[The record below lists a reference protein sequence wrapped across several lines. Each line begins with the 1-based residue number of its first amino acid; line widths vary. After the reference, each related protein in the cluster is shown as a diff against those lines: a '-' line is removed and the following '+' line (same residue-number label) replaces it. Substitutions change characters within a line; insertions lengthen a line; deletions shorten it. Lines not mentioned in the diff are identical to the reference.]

1 MNRISGSFLFVTAA
15 FLILVPL
22 DAAAI
27 VRRHDKP
34 DESYQRLGSHYPAV
48 GHFQER
54 VGCTLIAPQWA
65 ITAAHV
71 VEGNPPFVGYFVLFG
86 GKRYDV
92 EKIIV
97 HPLRKRNAV
106 DSSADLALLKLTKP
120 VDGITPVPLYNFS
133 DEAGKKI
140 VMVGRGRA
148 GDGLTGANEDR
159 GTLRGATNEIDGAL
173 ENSLLIIF
181 DAPPYGTELEGITGP
196 GDSGSAAFIE
206 KDGKSYIVGVA
217 SFNSGDPD
225 KGTSSKY
232 QTFTAYAR
240 ISTRRD
246 WILNTIKKDPPDSN
260 WGPVH
265 KADNSSMPRTV
276 FGKRASAFIA
286 AFNSGKELEIAAA
299 YRAEVVPST
308 SGRTPEERA
317 TGWGKLMDQ
326 YGEYEVR
333 GFSRLGNMHAFL
345 VYSKKAKIW
354 RGVSFEFEPAA
365 PNRITKIDMW
375 DAEPPA
381 GKRTL

>member
-1 MNRISGSFLFVTAA
+1 MQKISMWSLIAFAVLFLLLPMKAS
-15 FLILVPL
+15 
-22 DAAAI
+22 AI

-34 DESYQRLGSHYPAV
+34 DEDYQRLGAQYPAV

-71 VEGNPPFVGYFVLFG
+71 VEGNPPFIGYFVIFG
-86 GKRYDV
+86 GKRYEV

-120 VDGITPVPLYNFS
+120 VEGITPVQLYDLS
-133 DEAGKKI
+133 DESGKKI
-140 VMVGRGRA
+140 VMVGRGRS
-148 GDGLTGANEDR
+148 GDGLKGSSEDR

-173 ENSLLIIF
+173 ENSLLVIF
-181 DAPPYGTELEGITGP
+181 DAPPFGTDLEGITGA
-196 GDSGSAAFIE
+196 GDSGGPAFIE
-206 KDGKSYIVGVA
+206 KDGKTYIAGVS

-232 QTFTAYAR
+232 MTFSAYAR

-246 WILNTIKKDPPDSN
+246 WILNTIKHDPPDSN
-260 WGPVH
+260 WGAIQ
-265 KADNSSMPRTV
+265 KATLNSMPRSI
-276 FGKRASAFIA
+276 FGKRAGVFLS
-286 AFNSGKELEIAAA
+286 AFNSGKESEIAAA
-299 YRAEVVPST
+299 YRTEVVPSS

-317 TGWGKLMDQ
+317 KAWRELMDQ

-333 GFSRLGNMHAFL
+333 GFSRLGNVHAFL
-345 VYSKKAKIW
+345 VFSKKANIW
-354 RGVSFEFEPAA
+354 RGIMFDFESAA

-375 DAEPPA
+375 DAEPPTGQVA
-381 GKRTL
+381 R

>member
-1 MNRISGSFLFVTAA
+1 MKKISVLLVIALASFLV
-15 FLILVPL
+15 LVPL
-22 DAAAI
+22 EASAI
-27 VRRHDKP
+27 VRRHDKS
-34 DESYQRLGSHYPAV
+34 DDLYQRLGAQYPAV

-71 VEGNPPFVGYFVLFG
+71 VEGNPPFVSYFVLFG

-92 EKIIV
+92 EKIVI

-106 DSSADLALLKLTKP
+106 DSSADIALLKLTKP
-120 VDGITPVPLYNFS
+120 VEGIAPVPLYDLS

-140 VMVGRGRA
+140 VMVGRGRS
-148 GDGLTGANEDR
+148 GDGLTGASEDR

-173 ENSLLIIF
+173 ENSLLVIF
-181 DAPPYGTELEGITGP
+181 DAPPFGTELEGITGP
-196 GDSGSAAFIE
+196 GDSGSPAFIE

-246 WILNTIKKDPPDSN
+246 WVLNTIKQDPPDSN
-260 WGPVH
+260 WGPRY
-265 KADNSSMPRTV
+265 KATISLMPRTV
-276 FGKRASAFIA
+276 FGKRAAAFIS
-286 AFNSGKELEIAAA
+286 AFNSGKESEIAAA
-299 YRAEVVPST
+299 YRTEVVPGT

-317 TGWGKLMDQ
+317 KAWRELMDQ
-326 YGEYEVR
+326 YGDYEVK
-333 GFSRLGNMHAFL
+333 GFSRLGNSHAFL
-345 VYSKKAKIW
+345 VYSRKANIW
-354 RGVSFEFEPAA
+354 RGIKFDFEPTA

-375 DAEPPA
+375 DAEPPT
-381 GKRTL
+381 GQRIR